1 MPKSPRHAP
10 SELTDCWPDVTSPDT
25 AGESARQL
33 ANNLR
38 HVIDEER
45 KVSNAS
51 VRSIADDAGIDEGT
65 IRNILSG
72 ARWPDL
78 RTITLLEEALNT
90 SLWPARSDEGLTS
103 EA

>member
-1 MPKSPRHAP
+1 M
-10 SELTDCWPDVTSPDT
+10 
-25 AGESARQL
+25 AGNTVAGYRRGEGSSARD
-33 ANNLR
+33 NLR
-38 HVIDEER
+38 HVIDVER

-51 VRSIADDAGIDEGT
+51 VRSIADTAGIDEGT

-90 SLWPARSDEGLTS
+90 SLWPVRSDEGLTG